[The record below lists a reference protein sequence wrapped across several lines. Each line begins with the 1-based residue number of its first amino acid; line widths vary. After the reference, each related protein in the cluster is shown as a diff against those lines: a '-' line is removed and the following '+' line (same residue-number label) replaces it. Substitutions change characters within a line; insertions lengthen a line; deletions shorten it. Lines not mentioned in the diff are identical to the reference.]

1 MSEGSDHSRIVLVMA
16 KTPVPG
22 RVKTRLCPPLSS
34 EGAASLAAAALADT
48 LESVRNTPDSLR
60 VLALSGSIDELNG
73 LDIDGFDI
81 IQQRGE
87 DFGERLSHAFA
98 DAQGTESL
106 PTLLV
111 GMDTPQLR
119 ADHLETA
126 FKALQDSDCAIGS
139 AVDGGWWLLAL
150 NDPSL
155 AAVLIDV
162 PMSTELTGVRTQ
174 AALRGRGSSVVEV
187 GLMVDVDT
195 IEDARDVAALTP
207 ESLFALVLRQ
217 LDSGQSP

>member
-1 MSEGSDHSRIVLVMA
+1 MSTSSNHSRIVLVMA
-16 KTPVPG
+16 KAPVPG
-22 RVKTRLCPPLSS
+22 RVKTRLCPPLAP
-34 EGAASLAAAALADT
+34 EGAARLAAAALADT
-48 LESVRNTPDSLR
+48 LRSVRNAPGTRR
-60 VLALSGSIDELNG
+60 VLALSGSVAELNG
-73 LDIDGFDI
+73 LDIDGFEI
-81 IQQRGE
+81 VQQRGD

-119 ADHLETA
+119 VDHLEAA

-162 PMSTELTGVRTQ
+162 PMSTDVTGVRTEE
-174 AALRGRGSSVVEV
+174 ALRGKGSTVAEV
-187 GLMVDVDT
+187 GLMIDVDT

-207 ESLFALVLRQ
+207 DSFFALALGQ
-217 LDSGQSP
+217 LDSGESS